1 MVPVLDNIL
10 AISSNNIDD
19 ILKVFH
25 NYNKKLEFKIEVEH
39 NNPIPFWDVI
49 RQLGGEIF
57 TNWQNKSNH
66 SGRDY

>member
-1 MVPVLDNIL
+1 MVHVHDTIL

-25 NYNKKLEFKIEVEH
+25 NYNKKLEFIIEH
-39 NNPIPFWDVI
+39 NNPIPFWDII
-49 RQLGGEIF
+49 RQPGGEII
-57 TNWQNKSNH
+57 TNWQNKFNH